1 LIYFF
6 LYLSTLKINNLEHN
20 QANFEKNEISY
31 KKIFSLGIFSI
42 IASLANVVLSNSDNL
57 IISRFSNVSYLI
69 SYSITFRLFTIIF
82 QFIFLLNSSLVPLI
96 GKLNGDK
103 DFSQINRMFKNA
115 TYLIFYVS
123 SIIWLVT
130 FLLLRYIIT
139 LLVGEFGFPGYISL
153 FLFGFYSYVISINN
167 LNAVFTNTL
176 NYLKESIFIYWIE
189 VIVKLFVSFLI
200 INYFSTFGVLIGS
213 ITGAILGPLIF
224 FPLLIK
230 KKSKSL
236 IHFDYLGLLVNFFL
250 LLPFLI
256 TIYFIN
262 SFSFNFFIQLSIGSL
277 IIIIFSLI
285 FFIILPKETR
295 NFYLL
300 QSSHLL
306 LRFKK

>member
-1 LIYFF
+1 
-6 LYLSTLKINNLEHN
+6 
-20 QANFEKNEISY
+20 
-31 KKIFSLGIFSI
+31 
-42 IASLANVVLSNSDNL
+42 
-57 IISRFSNVSYLI
+57 
-69 SYSITFRLFTIIF
+69 
-82 QFIFLLNSSLVPLI
+82 
-96 GKLNGDK
+96 
-103 DFSQINRMFKNA
+103 
-115 TYLIFYVS
+115 
-123 SIIWLVT
+123 
-130 FLLLRYIIT
+130 
-139 LLVGEFGFPGYISL
+139 
-153 FLFGFYSYVISINN
+153 
-167 LNAVFTNTL
+167 
-176 NYLKESIFIYWIE
+176 LKESIFIYWIE

-213 ITGAILGPLIF
+213 ITGAILGPLVF

-262 SFSFNFFIQLSIGSL
+262 SFSFNLFIQLSIGSL